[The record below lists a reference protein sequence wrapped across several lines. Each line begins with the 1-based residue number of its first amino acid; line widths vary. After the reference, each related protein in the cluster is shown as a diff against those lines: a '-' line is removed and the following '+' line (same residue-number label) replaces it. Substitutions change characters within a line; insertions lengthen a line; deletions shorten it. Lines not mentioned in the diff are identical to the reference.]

1 MKKHFLYLYLP
12 LLFLS
17 CGGSDDNND
26 SCNFLLNVA
35 VSTSV
40 NMNLFPYTQL
50 EFPSN
55 SAYVPNVGNGGII
68 ITNTGAGFRAWDAAD
83 PNHQQSSCSILNI
96 VGGVEGVCNCTEAN
110 TYSLFSG
117 QPLNNPNLQC
127 GLKTYIVE
135 QNGNTLIIFN

>member
-1 MKKHFLYLYLP
+1 MKKHLLYLYLP

-17 CGGSDDNND
+17 CSGSDDNND
-26 SCNFLLNVA
+26 SCNFLLNVG

-83 PNHQQSSCSILNI
+83 PNHQQSNCSYLSIE
-96 VGGVEGVCNCTEAN
+96 GGVEGVCNCTEEK
-110 TYSLFSG
+110 TYSLFTG

-127 GLKTYIVE
+127 GLKSYIVE
-135 QNGNTLIIFN
+135 QNGNTLNIFN